1 MTHYSGFVNIIGNP
15 NVGKSTLMNLLVG
28 ESLSIITPKAQ
39 TTRRSIR
46 GIVNGDDYQ
55 IVFTDTPGILKPNY
69 LLQEN
74 MMKFVNTAM
83 EDADVILF
91 VTDVFDKFENP
102 EFIER
107 LNSLEKPVVL
117 IINKIDL
124 SNQENLEAL
133 ADKWKT
139 RLTKL
144 QGIIPV
150 SALAKFNVESILLSL
165 KKFLPE
171 SPPYFPKE
179 ELTDLS
185 QRFFI
190 SEMIREKVFN
200 NYQKEIPYST
210 EIIIEEFKE
219 EADITKIR
227 AIIYVER
234 ESQKAIILGHKG
246 SAIKNIGIQARK
258 DIEKFL
264 DKKVFL
270 ETIVK
275 VKEDWRNNKNVLK
288 QFGYEE

>member
-28 ESLSIITPKAQ
+28 ETLSIITPKAQ

-46 GIVNGDDYQ
+46 GVVNGDDFQ

-91 VTDVFDKFENP
+91 VTDVNDKFENE

-107 LNSLEKPVVL
+107 LNSQEKPVVL

-124 SNQENLEAL
+124 SNQEKLEAL

-210 EIIIEEFKE
+210 EIIIESFKE
-219 EADITKIR
+219 EEDITKIR

-234 ESQKAIILGHKG
+234 ESQKAMILGHKG
-246 SAIKNIGIQARK
+246 SAIKNIGIQSRK

-275 VKEDWRNNKNVLK
+275 VKEDWRNNKNLLK
-288 QFGYEE
+288 EFGYEE

>member
-91 VTDVFDKFENP
+91 VTDVNDKFENQD
-102 EFIER
+102 FIEK
-107 LNSLEKPVVL
+107 LNSQEKPIVL

-124 SNQENLEAL
+124 SNQEKLEAL

-139 RLTKL
+139 RLTNLK
-144 QGIIPV
+144 GIIPV

-200 NYQKEIPYST
+200 NYEKEIPYST
-210 EIIIEEFKE
+210 EIIIESFKE
-219 EADITKIR
+219 EDDITKIR

-264 DKKVFL
+264 DKKVYL
-270 ETIVK
+270 ETFVK
-275 VKEDWRNNKNVLK
+275 VKEDWRNNKNILK
-288 QFGYEE
+288 EFGYEE

>member
-28 ESLSIITPKAQ
+28 ENLSIITPKAQ

-46 GIVNGDDYQ
+46 GIVNGEDFQ

-219 EADITKIR
+219 EADITNIR